1 MKQIIVP
8 TDFSDLSQK
17 GLELA
22 VLLTNNIKANIQLVH
37 VAKFDAKHITLG
49 KEKIL
54 LKNITHE
61 LTNIIEKIHQSHPNI
76 DIEYIIKEGKV
87 HDEIINQANAFNN
100 SFIVTSTHGTSG
112 WEELFIGSN
121 AYKIVAS
128 SSKPVFTLRGETIP
142 KQIKNIVLPLD
153 NTLETLEKVPFTA
166 ELAKLL
172 GAQVHIVTVTES
184 ELKDIKINMEAHAR
198 QVKTY
203 LNKYN
208 IVSSIDHITGNNITD
223 ITIEYAKKQK
233 ADLIS
238 VMTEQ
243 ERSISNILLG
253 SYAHQM
259 INKSP
264 IPVLLFP
271 TKQIGLISDSFKAEG
286 VYY

>member
-8 TDFSDLSQK
+8 TDFSDLSQR

-22 VLLTNNIKANIQLVH
+22 ILLAHTMKANIQLVH
-37 VAKFDAKHITLG
+37 VANVDAKHITLG
-49 KEKIL
+49 KEKVML
-54 LKNITHE
+54 QTITDE
-61 LTNIIEKIHQSHPNI
+61 LSKIIEKIKQLHPNI

-87 HDEIINQANAFNN
+87 HHEIINQANAFND
-100 SFIVTSTHGTSG
+100 SYIVTSTHGASG
-112 WEELFIGSN
+112 WEEFFIGGN

-128 SSKPVFTLRGETIP
+128 ATKPVFTLRGDSVP
-142 KQIKNIVLPLD
+142 NQIKDIVLPLD
-153 NTLETLEKVPFTA
+153 NTPETLEKVPFTA
-166 ELAKLL
+166 TLAELFGAK
-172 GAQVHIVTVTES
+172 VHIVTVTES
-184 ELKDIKINMEAHAR
+184 DLKDLKLNMELHAK
-198 QVKTY
+198 QVKAY
-203 LNKYN
+203 LDKYN
-208 IVSSIDHITGNNITD
+208 IVSSIDHITGHNITD
-223 ITIEYAKKQK
+223 ITIEYAMKNN

-243 ERSISNILLG
+243 EKNISNILLG

-271 TKQIGLISDSFKAEG
+271 TKQVGIISDSFKTEG

>member
-22 VLLTNNIKANIQLVH
+22 VLLANNIEARIQLVH
-37 VAKFDAKHITLG
+37 VANIDAKHTTLG
-49 KEKIL
+49 KEKVML
-54 LKNITHE
+54 ENINKDCQ
-61 LTNIIEKIHQSHPNI
+61 NIIDKTKQLYSGINV
-76 DIEYIIKEGKV
+76 DYIIKEGKV
-87 HDEIINQANAFNN
+87 YEEVINQANAFKD
-100 SFIVTSTHGTSG
+100 SFIVTSTHGASG

-128 SSKPVFTLRGETIP
+128 STKPVFTLRGETVP

-153 NTLETLEKVPFTA
+153 NTLETREKVPFTTS
-166 ELAKLL
+166 LAKLF
-172 GAQVHIVTVTES
+172 GAQIHIVTVTES
-184 ELKDIKINMEAHAR
+184 ELKDIKLNMEVHAK
-198 QVKTY
+198 QVKAY
-203 LNKYN
+203 LDKYD
-208 IVSSIDHITGNNITD
+208 IPSSIDHRTGDNITD
-223 ITIEYAKKQK
+223 ITIEYAKELK

-243 ERSISNILLG
+243 EKSLSNILLG

-271 TKQIGLISDSFKAEG
+271 TRQIGIISDSFKAEG